1 MKRAVLSLFW
11 CIPIAAFAAAASP
24 DNEISYLLNVVRT
37 SAVTF
42 VRNGEDHTAPEAAA
56 HMQKKRDHFEKE
68 IKSAEDF
75 IDKAASRS
83 LLSGKEYV
91 IRFSDGSTCSCSDWL
106 LAILKQFRGAETS
119 GQ

>member
-1 MKRAVLSLFW
+1 MKTTVLALGWF
-11 CIPIAAFAAAASP
+11 IASSVFASAASP

-37 SAVTF
+37 SAVVF
-42 VRNGEDHTAPEAAA
+42 VRNGEDHTGREAAN
-56 HMQKKRDHFEKE
+56 HMQRKRDHFKKE

-83 LLSGKEYV
+83 LLSGKEYLV
-91 IRFSDGSTCSCSDWL
+91 RLGDGSTNSCSEWL
-106 LAILKQFRGAETS
+106 MAILKQFRGAETS